1 LENNKRIELN
11 SLTERPGSW
20 GLWPSAALAAL
31 SRQREQTRYPGCRAI
46 RPIRIWGEQP
56 EGVRASRAGL
66 TNWLPRLGLRDKRI
80 RPGAAAAGR
89 QAASGAEQLPPLLAL
104 AAARPSGGA
113 STADF
118 PGQKL
123 LLSPRW

>member
-1 LENNKRIELN
+1 MENNKRIELN
-11 SLTERPGSW
+11 SLTERPGYW

-31 SRQREQTRYPGCRAI
+31 GRQREQTRYPGCRAI
-46 RPIRIWGEQP
+46 RTRVEQP

-66 TNWLPRLGLRDKRI
+66 TDWLPRLDLRDKRT
-80 RPGAAAAGR
+80 RPGPGAADAGR
-89 QAASGAEQLPPLLAL
+89 QAAFVAEQLPPLLAL
-104 AAARPSGGA
+104 AAARPSGDA

-123 LLSPRW
+123 LLTPRW